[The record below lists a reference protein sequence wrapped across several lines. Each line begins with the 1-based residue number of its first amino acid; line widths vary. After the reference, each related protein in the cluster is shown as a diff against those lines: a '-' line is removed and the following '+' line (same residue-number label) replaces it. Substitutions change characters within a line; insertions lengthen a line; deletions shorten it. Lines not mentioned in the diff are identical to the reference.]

1 MTRRPFLL
9 AALCATALAAPAF
22 AQQRPDPNAV
32 QTLLNQFP
40 HLTGIA
46 PQPVPAP
53 VPAPAPTLEQ
63 TLGQA
68 FLGHIAPQPAAP
80 AAGLVGQM
88 LGQPQPP
95 ASPLAGTVSQLLGQP
110 APQPAP
116 AGLVGQLLG
125 QPPQGAPGGLQPLD
139 QLLLQQAQPQL
150 APPAQLF
157 GGGQPGGA
165 EALLG
170 QALGAYLGQPQPG
183 QPPAA
188 QGGLLPPTQLFGG
201 QPPQGQPAPQIQ
213 GGPYPGQ
220 IPGQPQIQPPY
231 YPPAQPA
238 PGPFGAAPIEAPA
251 SSAYLGGAPA
261 PAPLP
266 AAAAPSR
273 EFFGFPRY
281 ARVSGVP
288 AGDTLKVRAEPRAQA
303 QQLGELRPESNT
315 LEVLET
321 NPDGSWSRILW
332 QGGDAW
338 VSSRYL
344 SPVEPARIRGS
355 RAPIGLQCSGT
366 EPFWGLKIEDERTLS
381 YSSPENPAGTR
392 LALSSVS
399 PSPNGDATLF
409 NALPAGPERFT
420 AIIAPAQCSDGMS
433 EANYGWRIDLIRA
446 LEGPGAPPPSLF
458 GGCCR
463 LPS

>member
-1 MTRRPFLL
+1 MTRRPLL
-9 AALCATALAAPAF
+9 LLALCATALAAPAL

-32 QTLLNQFP
+32 QNLLNQFP
-40 HLTGIA
+40 HLTGA
-46 PQPVPAP
+46 PQPAPAPAP
-53 VPAPAPTLEQ
+53 VPTLDQ
-63 TLGQA
+63 ALGAAIGQA
-68 FLGHIAPQPAAP
+68 FPQ
-80 AAGLVGQM
+80 Q
-88 LGQPQPP
+88 QQP
-95 ASPLAGTVSQLLGQP
+95 ASPLAGTVGQLFGQPQAAPAQGGLAPLDLLLGQ
-110 APQPAP
+110 
-116 AGLVGQLLG
+116 
-125 QPPQGAPGGLQPLD
+125 
-139 QLLLQQAQPQL
+139 QQQQL

-157 GGGQPGGA
+157 GGASLTGQPLADQALG
-165 EALLG
+165 ALLG
-170 QALGAYLGQPQPG
+170 QQQQQLAPPAQLFGQQAQPASPLAGTVGQLLGIPQQAPQGAAPGQPFGQPQFPQ

-188 QGGLLPPTQLFGG
+188 WPA
-201 QPPQGQPAPQIQ
+201 PQGQQLQAPQPLFPPPSQTAPYPAPAPQ
-213 GGPYPGQ
+213 PN
-220 IPGQPQIQPPY
+220 
-231 YPPAQPA
+231 
-238 PGPFGAAPIEAPA
+238 
-251 SSAYLGGAPA
+251 STYLGGASAPA
-261 PAPLP
+261 PAPAP
-266 AAAAPSR
+266 VAAAAPARS
-273 EFFGFPRY
+273 FFGFPRY

-288 AGDTLKVRAEPRAQA
+288 ANDTLKVRAEPRAQA

-321 NPDGSWSRILW
+321 NADESWSRILW

-355 RAPIGLQCSGT
+355 RAPVGLHCSGT
-366 EPFWGLKIEDERTLS
+366 EPFWSLKIEDERTLS
-381 YSSPENPAGTR
+381 FSSPENPAGTR
-392 LALSSVS
+392 LGLSSVS

-433 EANYGWRIDLIRA
+433 EATYGWRVDLIRA